1 MLRHRPAASSVV
13 AMLNYIWAFLMMTGL
28 LVAGLV
34 GRLSGDGN
42 VMSEAFAA
50 AERAVMNIAL
60 PLAGMMM
67 FWMGA
72 LRLLEKSGVLEAV
85 VKVFAP
91 VLSRLFPE
99 VPRDHPALGAMV
111 MNWCANM
118 LGLGNAATPLGLKAM
133 GHLQE
138 LNLNKQSAS
147 NAMVA
152 FLALNTGAFTLI
164 PMTAIIY
171 LNTAGM
177 PGAQRVIVPTILA
190 TACATVAAI
199 LAAKTFQRLPMFA
212 VEPDDQVEATDHKT
226 VVASG
231 MSPRA
236 RIGMIVLAALFVVVA
251 ALEVGP
257 PSWRASLNAGT
268 GIGAVIQQADAR
280 TKEAKAKFDAMKKV
294 AVVPTQEEQPTWRRV
309 MDGASSLAMP
319 AILLLAVGLALA
331 RKVKVYE
338 EFVEGAKE
346 GFGVATRIMPFLVA
360 MLSML
365 AVLRASGVFALLEYA
380 LAPVLSLIGF
390 PVELL
395 SLALMRP
402 LSGSGASGILTEILT
417 RPDIAMQAKYTA
429 AIMYG
434 STETTFYVLAVYFG
448 SVGIRKIRHALVAGL
463 TADFVGMVAAVIFGR
478 LIFG

>member
-1 MLRHRPAASSVV
+1 
-13 AMLNYIWAFLMMTGL
+13 MLNYIWSYLLILGL

-42 VMSEAFAA
+42 VMTEAFDAA
-50 AERAVMNIAL
+50 RKAVMDLAL

-72 LRLLEKSGVLEAV
+72 LRLLEKAGVLDVV
-85 VKVFAP
+85 VKVMSP
-91 VLSRLFPE
+91 VLKRLFPD
-99 VPRDHPALGAMV
+99 VPDKHPALGAIV

-133 GHLQE
+133 GHLQDI
-138 LNLNKQSAS
+138 NRNKQSAS
-147 NAMVA
+147 NEMVT

-177 PGAQRVIVPTILA
+177 KEAPRIIMPTILA
-190 TACATVAAI
+190 TLCATIAAVVASKS
-199 LAAKTFQRLPMFA
+199 LQRLPGFAAKPDAPDAPGQPDANEKSGSAAMTPLSKVLLILLGCAFA
-212 VEPDDQVEATDHKT
+212 V
-226 VVASG
+226 
-231 MSPRA
+231 
-236 RIGMIVLAALFVVVA
+236 IA
-251 ALEVGP
+251 ALEFGP
-257 PSWRASLNAGT
+257 QRWRDDLSKTAG
-268 GIGAVIQQADAR
+268 ISEVLHQADAR
-280 TKEAKAKFDAMKKV
+280 AKASKVAFEEMKKDAAKKSESV
-294 AVVPTQEEQPTWRRV
+294 SKDEQPAWRRV
-309 MDGASSLAMP
+309 MDGGSSLAIP
-319 AILLLAVGLALA
+319 AILLLAVGVSLA
-331 RKVKVYE
+331 RGVKVYE

-365 AVLRASGVFALLEYA
+365 AVLRASGVFALLEHA
-380 LAPVLSLIGF
+380 MAPLLSLVGF

-417 RPDIAMQAKYTA
+417 RPDLNAQVKYTA

-448 SVGIRKIRHALVAGL
+448 SVGIRKIRHALLAGL
-463 TADFVGMVAAVIFGR
+463 TADFVGMTAAVVFGK
-478 LIFG
+478 LLF

>member
-1 MLRHRPAASSVV
+1 
-13 AMLNYIWAFLMMTGL
+13 MLNYIWAYLFIIGL

-34 GRLSGDGN
+34 GKLSGDGN

-50 AERAVMNIAL
+50 AERAVMSIAL

-72 LRLLEKSGVLEAV
+72 LRLLEKAGVLEAV
-85 VKVFAP
+85 VRFFAP
-91 VLSRLFPE
+91 ILSRLFPE
-99 VPRDHPALGAMV
+99 VPRGHPALGAMV

-138 LNLNKQSAS
+138 INPHKQSAS
-147 NAMVA
+147 NSMVT

-177 PGAQRVIVPTILA
+177 SQAARIIMPTILA
-190 TACATVAAI
+190 TICATVAAV
-199 LAAKTFQRLPMFA
+199 LASKTFQGIPAFA
-212 VEPDDQVEATDHKT
+212 QQPDEAGEVEENSKESPL
-226 VVASG
+226 S

-236 RIGMIVLAALFVVVA
+236 RWLLGTLAVLCVGMAVLEF
-251 ALEVGP
+251 GP
-257 PSWRASLNAGT
+257 TRWRDDLKKAV
-268 GIGAVIQQADAR
+268 GIGQVLEAADRRA
-280 TKEAKAKFDAMKKV
+280 TEGKAKYEAMKKEATGSQVV
-294 AVVPTQEEQPTWRRV
+294 AKDDLPAWRRV
-309 MDGASSLAMP
+309 MDGGSSLAIP
-319 AILLLAVGLALA
+319 LILLTAIGLSLA
-331 RKVKVYE
+331 RRVKVYE

-360 MLSML
+360 MLAML
-365 AVLRASGVFALLEYA
+365 AVLRASGVFALLEHWM
-380 LAPVLSLIGF
+380 APLLNLLGF

-395 SLALMRP
+395 SLGLMRP
-402 LSGSGASGILTEILT
+402 LSGSGASGILMEILT
-417 RPDIAMQAKYTA
+417 RPDLSEQVKYTA

-434 STETTFYVLAVYFG
+434 STETTFYVVAVYFG
-448 SVGIRKIRHALVAGL
+448 SVGIRKIRHALLAGL
-463 TADFVGMVAAVIFGR
+463 TADFVGMVAAVVFGR
-478 LIFG
+478 LLF

>member
-1 MLRHRPAASSVV
+1 
-13 AMLNYIWAFLMMTGL
+13 MLNYIWAYLFIVGL

-50 AERAVMNIAL
+50 AERAVMTIAL

-67 FWMGA
+67 FWMGT
-72 LRLLEKSGVLEAV
+72 LRLLEKAGVLEAV
-85 VKVFAP
+85 VRFFAP
-91 VLSRLFPE
+91 ILSRLFPE
-99 VPRDHPALGAMV
+99 VPAGHPALGAMV

-138 LNLNKQSAS
+138 INPHKQSAS
-147 NAMVA
+147 NSMVT

-177 PGAQRVIVPTILA
+177 TESQRIIMPTIFA
-190 TACATVAAI
+190 TLCATIAAV
-199 LAAKTFQRLPMFA
+199 LASKAFQAIPAFA
-212 VEPDDQVEATDHKT
+212 QEPDETGEEIARKESQNGK
-226 VVASG
+226 G
-231 MSPRA
+231 MSA
-236 RIGMIVLAALFVVVA
+236 MAKIMLGVLAALTLGIAV
-251 ALEVGP
+251 LEFGP
-257 PSWRASLNAGT
+257 GKRRDHLSQVI
-268 GIGAVIQQADAR
+268 GIGRVL
-280 TKEAKAKFDAMKKV
+280 EAAEQRAIEGKAKYEAMKKES
-294 AVVPTQEEQPTWRRV
+294 AVLPVVSKDDLPVWRRV
-309 MDGASSLAMP
+309 MDGGSSLAIP
-319 AILLLAVGLALA
+319 AILLAAIGLSLA
-331 RKVKVYE
+331 RRVKVYE

-360 MLSML
+360 MLAML
-365 AVLRASGVFALLEYA
+365 AVLRASGVFALLEA
-380 LAPVLSLIGF
+380 GMAPLLNLLGF

-395 SLALMRP
+395 SLGLMRP
-402 LSGSGASGILTEILT
+402 LSGSGASGILMEILT
-417 RPDIAMQAKYTA
+417 RPDLGEQVKYTA

-434 STETTFYVLAVYFG
+434 STETTFYVVAVYFG

-463 TADFVGMVAAVIFGR
+463 TADFVGMVAAVVFGK
-478 LIFG
+478 LLF